1 MTQGSRRNHGHGRRG
16 VCRQMDRDEVT
27 RELLELADQT
37 RNLTKALRR
46 LSRQSVDYFK
56 KYNPIRDEITYEVW
70 EAVDEAG
77 KRKYPNEKI
86 RDIEI
91 RKRLANHE
99 GYIRDNEKRQD
110 ADNQERD
117 IADELNHLQDR
128 KRILLVSLGA
138 PLPLDLLE
146 DI

>member
-1 MTQGSRRNHGHGRRG
+1 
-16 VCRQMDRDEVT
+16 MDRDEVT

-37 RNLTKALRR
+37 KNLTKALRR
-46 LSRQSVDYFK
+46 FERQHADHFK
-56 KYNPIRDEITYEVW
+56 KYDPVREAITYEVW

-77 KRKYPNEKI
+77 KRKYPNETI
-86 RDIEI
+86 RGIEI

-99 GYIRDNEKRQD
+99 GYIRDNEKR
-110 ADNQERD
+110 ADSYDQERD
-117 IADELNHLQDR
+117 IADELNYLQDR

-138 PLPLDLLE
+138 PLPPDLLE

>member
-1 MTQGSRRNHGHGRRG
+1 
-16 VCRQMDRDEVT
+16 MDRDEVT

-37 RNLTKALRR
+37 KNLKKALRR
-46 LSRQSVDYFK
+46 LGRQSADHFK
-56 KYNPIRDEITYEVW
+56 TYEPIRDAITYEVW

-99 GYIRDNEKRQD
+99 GYIRDNEKREGSY
-110 ADNQERD
+110 NQERD
-117 IADELNHLQDR
+117 IADELDYLQDR
-128 KRILLVSLGA
+128 KRILLGSLGA
-138 PLPLDLLE
+138 PLPPDLLE
-146 DI
+146 GI

>member
-1 MTQGSRRNHGHGRRG
+1 
-16 VCRQMDRDEVT
+16 MDRDEVT

-37 RNLTKALRR
+37 KNLKKALRR
-46 LSRQSVDYFK
+46 LGRQSADHFK
-56 KYNPIRDEITYEVW
+56 TYEPIRDAITYEVW

-99 GYIRDNEKRQD
+99 NYIKGKEKRED
-110 ADNQERD
+110 AYNQERD
-117 IADELNHLQDR
+117 ITLEFNHLQDR

>member
-1 MTQGSRRNHGHGRRG
+1 
-16 VCRQMDRDEVT
+16 MDRDEVT
-27 RELLELADQT
+27 RELLQLADQT
-37 RNLTKALRR
+37 KNLTKALRR
-46 LSRQSVDYFK
+46 FGRQRADHFK
-56 KYNPIRDEITYEVW
+56 KYDPIRDAITYEVW

-99 GYIRDNEKRQD
+99 GYIRDNEKRED
-110 ADNQERD
+110 AYNQERD
-117 IADELNHLQDR
+117 ITDELDHLQDR

-138 PLPLDLLE
+138 PLPPDVLE
-146 DI
+146 AI